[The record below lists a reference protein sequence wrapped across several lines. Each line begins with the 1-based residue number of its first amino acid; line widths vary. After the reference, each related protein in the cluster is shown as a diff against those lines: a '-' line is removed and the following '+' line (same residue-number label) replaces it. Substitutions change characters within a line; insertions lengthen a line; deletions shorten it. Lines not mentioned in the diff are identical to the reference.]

1 MMEAVTQTHR
11 VMEETEDLVLEA
23 HDSKE
28 HRIQELLEEDCPQSS
43 TGRSDHM

>member
-1 MMEAVTQTHR
+1 MMEAVTQMHR

-28 HRIQELLEEDCPQSS
+28 HRIQEQLEENLPAKLY
-43 TGRSDHM
+43 GRSDHM